1 MSPTPCST
9 PLSRPSAYRGGEPA
23 WDISRSPA
31 FNESNTD
38 LDLKALSHRL
48 ASTGNL
54 DNQRV
59 FGYVVAS
66 IHLRNGRLEQEG
78 SGPNFKGGLVTLC
91 TCKQS
96 MRSEQP
102 LRGSWIVGMTSW
114 TKEFGKQQALVYLM
128 LVKEAYPSQF
138 HLVRELQRSGRQS
151 VVDAKNSTIHLLGDL
166 MMPVRRH
173 LAEADRLS
181 VEAYLRPILG
191 HTHRRTVQDTNWH
204 DDIHY
209 VNGKA
214 NRPASM
220 LVGDPNFTFTWT
232 RRLIRHR
239 CPSAVRP
246 YRKWSLSWL
255 LENIEVFP

>member
-1 MSPTPCST
+1 MSPRPCST

-31 FNESNTD
+31 FTESTTD

-48 ASTGNL
+48 ASTGNP
-54 DNQRV
+54 DKQRV
-59 FGYVVAS
+59 FGYVVTS

-102 LRGSWIVGMTSW
+102 LRGFWIAGMSSW

-128 LVKEAYPSQF
+128 RVGRAYPSQYA
-138 HLVRELQRSGRQS
+138 LIDKLQRSDGQS

-173 LAEADRLS
+173 LAEADQLS
-181 VEAYLRPILG
+181 VEAYLPPILG
-191 HTHRRTVQDTNWH
+191 HTHRRTDQDKNWH
-204 DDIHY
+204 HDIHY
-209 VNGKA
+209 VNGKT

-220 LVGDPNFTFTWT
+220 LVGDPDFTFTWT

-239 CPSAVRP
+239 CPGALRP
-246 YRKWSLSWL
+246 YRKWTLAWL